1 MSKAKQFKNVTF
13 WEFVHTEFKPQSAEV
28 EHEVNLVKPG
38 LEFYLVEVHF
48 ENTGETRLDAQ
59 REPGKTNMG
68 GQVQVEGYLG
78 STDNVG
84 QYGKGHWRLL
94 SAVARGNDRYDI
106 KAKLI

>member
-1 MSKAKQFKNVTF
+1 MAMAKKFTDVTF
-13 WEFVHTEFKPQSAEV
+13 WEFVHTEYKPKSAEV
-28 EHEVNLVKPG
+28 EREVNLVKPG

-59 REPGKTNMG
+59 REPGKTNLA
-68 GQVQVEGYLG
+68 GQVVINGYLG

-84 QYGKGHWRLL
+84 QYGKGHWRLV

-106 KAKLI
+106 KAELI